1 MGSCGGGCHGDSCA
15 KYMHA
20 SKKKTIATM
29 RSASALEMA
38 AQRIRHHFRGS
49 LAAAKRAIQ
58 TKKKNPERVIP
69 NDFTVK
75 GYVKISAGG
84 RGKKY

>member
-1 MGSCGGGCHGDSCA
+1 MGSCGSGCHGESCA

-20 SKKKTIATM
+20 SKKKTMATM
-29 RSASALEMA
+29 KSASALEMA
-38 AQRIRHHFRGS
+38 AQRIRHHFTS

-69 NDFTVK
+69 NDFTRE
-75 GYVKISAGG
+75 GYVKKSVGG
-84 RGKKY
+84 KGRKY